1 MSSPVAII
9 TGGSSGIGL
18 ALTQHLHSLGWSVAI
33 LDLQPPL
40 ATLPPSQTLY
50 IPTDA
55 SSWSSLSSS
64 FAKVWS
70 HFSQRLDFVA
80 LNAGIDD
87 RDDIFASLSPTH
99 PREPNMLTF
108 KVLLFGPYY
117 GAKLAAHYMALNSPR
132 GGKIVFTSSAMGLR
146 PGPIVPQ
153 YCASKHGVVGLTRS
167 LAPVAKRHGI
177 SVNAVCPALV
187 ATGLAPRGLLEQAFA
202 ELGCFEGVSDREE
215 WVRSGPTGE
224 VVEVDRGQ
232 LYRRHPVEAVP
243 GDGVYP
249 AE

>member
-1 MSSPVAII
+1 
-9 TGGSSGIGL
+9 
-18 ALTQHLHSLGWSVAI
+18 
-33 LDLQPPL
+33 
-40 ATLPPSQTLY
+40 
-50 IPTDA
+50 
-55 SSWSSLSSS
+55 
-64 FAKVWS
+64 
-70 HFSQRLDFVA
+70 
-80 LNAGIDD
+80 
-87 RDDIFASLSPTH
+87 
-99 PREPNMLTF
+99 MLTF

-187 ATGLAPRGLLEQAFA
+187 ATGLAPRGLLEQFGEEKMTSMATVVRAFA

-243 GDGVYP
+243 GDGAESPETAAAWAKVYTQRNRNF
-249 AE
+249 ALRVWEGEKQGAKL